1 MPSACEPSSLSG
13 SEGAQRRS
21 LMPLFTRTMLQTYA
35 RDWDRLDLCAPLL
48 HARDVSAVPSRG
60 SSLVLLMPSTRASWL
75 TLSASLQVTAAA
87 ACFLASKVEEK
98 PRSLRT
104 ILGCALEAE
113 RHNGIVAMHKGRV
126 KADENDRHFI
136 DFKRAVLHC
145 EETMLR
151 ALCFDLTVRL
161 PYPAVTNGV
170 KRMWKGDGETGEQV
184 ARAAWVI
191 INDT

>member
-1 MPSACEPSSLSG
+1 MA
-13 SEGAQRRS
+13 R
-21 LMPLFTRTMLQTYA
+21 TRADQLT
-35 RDWDRLDLCAPLL
+35 LCAY
-48 HARDVSAVPSRG
+48 
-60 SSLVLLMPSTRASWL
+60 
-75 TLSASLQVTAAA
+75 LQITAAA

-113 RHNGIVAMHKGRV
+113 RHNGIIEMHNGRV
-126 KADENDRHFI
+126 KADENERAFI
-136 DFKRAVLHC
+136 NFKRAVLHC
-145 EETMLR
+145 EETMLG

-191 INDT
+191 VNDT